1 MSDVLKTWHRYLPVT
16 PEEGRRALYA
26 IGVGYALIPPR
37 HPYPPAQHPS
47 DHHFTWIRGRVLHEF
62 QLILIHGGGGVFE
75 SRATG
80 RRRLRPGSM
89 ILLFPGQWHRYSPD
103 RATGWDEYW
112 IAFGGRRAAE
122 WMAEH
127 GFDARNPVVEP
138 GGGEALLHP
147 YLRAIEETRAGRPGF
162 PLVVASCCVELVAQ
176 AAAAL
181 RRQAFGDA
189 ELGGRIE
196 SAKRRMHDVLDA
208 SLDLRRL
215 ARDLHV
221 GYSWFRRKFK
231 AYTGFAPKQYHL
243 QLRLN
248 RGRELLRDT
257 RLPVGEIA
265 VRAGFDSVYY
275 FSRVFRRKT
284 GQTPSAYRA
293 SSQGAGT

>member
-1 MSDVLKTWHRYLPVT
+1 
-16 PEEGRRALYA
+16 
-26 IGVGYALIPPR
+26 
-37 HPYPPAQHPS
+37 
-47 DHHFTWIRGRVLHEF
+47 
-62 QLILIHGGGGVFE
+62 
-75 SRATG
+75 
-80 RRRLRPGSM
+80 M

-196 SAKRRMHDVLDA
+196 SAKLTSPDWGSTRSMEICAAAGLASRIAVVRRSVVHLFI
-208 SLDLRRL
+208 
-215 ARDLHV
+215 RDLFFAKI
-221 GYSWFRRKFK
+221 GNYSGNPVYLSVK
-231 AYTGFAPKQYHL
+231 
-243 QLRLN
+243 
-248 RGRELLRDT
+248 ELL
-257 RLPVGEIA
+257 
-265 VRAGFDSVYY
+265 
-275 FSRVFRRKT
+275 
-284 GQTPSAYRA
+284 
-293 SSQGAGT
+293 